1 MSPVVRCGVSSIV
14 ALVCAMAPGAT
25 AGAQAPVITR
35 RNTPATSRAISRAEA
50 VALALSSSTRHTLA
64 RSDVASATAQLSAA
78 RQYENPAL
86 TTSYSSAAP
95 QAHVTLDVPIDWP
108 GLRAPRIAAAR
119 AQLGAATV
127 RLTLADVLLAFDTDT
142 AYTRAQALAAQ
153 ADLLAATARDADS
166 LLVLARVRRD
176 AGDASDL
183 DVEIAT
189 LSAGQLANAASV
201 AFTSTATALL
211 RLQRI
216 MGVSTDSVQ
225 FVLADTMGFTA
236 PTPVAPPDVT
246 TGVPLTV
253 AAADLD
259 VRAAEALARLE
270 RRRSAGAPSLTL
282 GVEAV
287 NPGGPGGPLP
297 LVGVSLPL
305 PLFNRNRAAIARAD
319 ADLVRGRTQ
328 LRQAQLE
335 QQFDVRLAQTEAL
348 AARRRA
354 EQSLRLLASAERVG
368 ALSLLAYREGAT
380 TLVSVIE
387 AQRVAREARAQW
399 LEDLAA
405 VQIAER
411 VQQLLSF
418 RLSTTP

>member
-1 MSPVVRCGVSSIV
+1 MVRVSLAVRRGVSLIV
-14 ALVCAMAPGAT
+14 ALVCTMTPSAT
-25 AGAQAPVITR
+25 LVAQAPVLTR
-35 RNTPATSRAISRAEA
+35 PNTQAISRAEA
-50 VALALSSSTRHTLA
+50 VAIALASSTRHTLA
-64 RSDVASATAQLSAA
+64 RADVASATAQLSVA

-86 TTSYSSAAP
+86 TTSYSGSAP

-108 GLRAPRIAAAR
+108 GLRAPRMAAAR

-127 RLTLADVLLAFDTDT
+127 RLTLADVLLAFETDT
-142 AYTRAQALAAQ
+142 AYTRAQALTAQ
-153 ADLLAATARDADS
+153 ADLLVVTARDADS

-201 AFTSTATALL
+201 VSTNAATALL
-211 RLQRI
+211 RLQRT
-216 MGVSTDSVQ
+216 MGVSADSVQ
-225 FVLADTMGFTA
+225 FVLADTMGLSA
-236 PTPVAPPDVT
+236 RTPVVPPDVA
-246 TGVPLTV
+246 TGVPLSV

-270 RRRSAGAPSLTL
+270 RRRSVGAPSLSL

-319 ADLVRGRTQ
+319 ADVARGRTQ

-335 QQFDVRLAQTEAL
+335 QQFDMRFAQAEAL
-348 AARRRA
+348 AARTRTD
-354 EQSLRLLASAERVG
+354 QSLRLLASAERVG

-380 TLVSVIE
+380 TLVNVIE
-387 AQRVAREARAQW
+387 AQRAAREARAQW

-411 VQQLLSF
+411 LQQLLAF
-418 RLSTTP
+418 RLSPTP

>member
-1 MSPVVRCGVSSIV
+1 MVRVSPAVRRGVSLIV
-14 ALVCAMAPGAT
+14 ALVCPMTPSAT
-25 AGAQAPVITR
+25 LVAQAPVFAR
-35 RNTPATSRAISRAEA
+35 PNAQAISRAEA
-50 VALALSSSTRHTLA
+50 VAIALASSTRHTLA
-64 RSDVASATAQLSAA
+64 RADVASATAQLSVA

-86 TTSYSSAAP
+86 TTSYSGSAP

-108 GLRAPRIAAAR
+108 GLRAPRVAAAR

-127 RLTLADVLLAFDTDT
+127 RLTLADVLLAFETDT
-142 AYTRAQALAAQ
+142 AYTRAQALTAQ
-153 ADLLAATARDADS
+153 ADLLVATARDADS

-201 AFTSTATALL
+201 VSTNAATALL

-216 MGVSTDSVQ
+216 MGVSADTVQ
-225 FVLADTMGFTA
+225 FVLADTMGLTA
-236 PTPVAPPDVT
+236 RTPVVPPDVT
-246 TGVPLTV
+246 TGVPLAV

-270 RRRSAGAPSLTL
+270 RRRSVGAPSLTL

-335 QQFDVRLAQTEAL
+335 QQSDERLVQVEAQ
-348 AARRRA
+348 AARTRA
-354 EQSLRLLASAERVG
+354 ERSLRLLASAERVG

-387 AQRVAREARAQW
+387 AQRAAREARAQW

-411 VQQLLSF
+411 LQQLLSL
-418 RLSTTP
+418 RLSPTP